1 MCCCQENDIPEI
13 CLGGCMNT
21 LAKRDKI
28 MSKKKLIK
36 PQPMM
41 VLSSVSIIKMCNT
54 NYRIINQF
62 KDYLELSS
70 CFIWDR
76 MSFFFK
82 PIVNHMVTL
91 LLGVGGRCKENV
103 SNIDSTITE

>member
-1 MCCCQENDIPEI
+1 MFGRLYEHFGETRQNHEQEEINKAPTND
-13 CLGGCMNT
+13 G
-21 LAKRDKI
+21 
-28 MSKKKLIK
+28 
-36 PQPMM
+36 
-41 VLSSVSIIKMCNT
+41 IIFSF
-54 NYRIINQF
+54 NYKNVQYQFINQF

-103 SNIDSTITE
+103 SNIDST